1 MNSIQTLQKMRD
13 MRLHGMAGIYDT
25 GHTAGTYVS
34 FSGDELLSVLI
45 DAEWQDRENKKVERL
60 NQYAGFRYSASL
72 SEINYKEARTLDK
85 DLIGRLATCQFISGR
100 ENILITGPTGV
111 GKSFIASALGHQA
124 CAMGF
129 KTLYFNT
136 SKLFTKLH
144 GARAD
149 NTLFKEISKI
159 EKHDLLILD
168 DFGLQ
173 SLEKRQRDIL
183 MEIIEDRH
191 NRRSTIIASQLPVN
205 IWHDVIGE
213 GTIADAILDRLVHS
227 AHRIELSGESLR
239 KVKK

>member
-1 MNSIQTLQKMRD
+1 MNSTQTLQKMRD
-13 MRLHGMAGIYDT
+13 MRLHGMAGIYDL
-25 GHTAGTYVS
+25 GHTSGTYAS
-34 FSGDELLSVLI
+34 FTADELLALLI
-45 DAEWQDRENKKVERL
+45 DAEWQERENKKVERL
-60 NQYAGFRYSASL
+60 NHSAGFRYGAGL
-72 SEINYKEARTLDK
+72 SEINYKAARTLDK
-85 DLIGRLATCQFISGR
+85 DLMGRLATCQFIEGR

-124 CAMGF
+124 CSMGF

-136 SKLFTKLH
+136 SKLFTKLN

-149 NTLFKEISKI
+149 NSLYKEINKI

-173 SLEKRQRDIL
+173 SLEKHQRDML